1 MQKQATSSSD
11 LVGAD
16 SMTDA
21 HFANFIAAIKTG
33 EKLHAPI
40 AVGNVAVTMLQFSN
54 IAWEMNR
61 VLNLDTADGKILHDP
76 EAMKHWARSYEKGW
90 EPTV

>member
-1 MQKQATSSSD
+1 
-11 LVGAD
+11 
-16 SMTDA
+16 
-21 HFANFIAAIKTG
+21 
-33 EKLHAPI
+33 
-40 AVGNVAVTMLQFSN
+40 MLQLSN
-54 IAWEMNR
+54 IAWETNR